1 MKQEK
6 YVAYVGTYTHKH
18 SQGIHIY
25 DLDVENGTMEERK
38 AVRILNASDL
48 IVSSS
53 GKYLYSITDDGVQ
66 SFKILPDGDLEPM
79 NEMWSGGMRG
89 CYLDV
94 DENDKYLFIG
104 GYHDGRVSML
114 QLSEDGKIGAIADNI
129 FHKGMGRSAA
139 NRGSRPHINCVK
151 VTPDQKYL
159 CAVDGGLD
167 HVKVYEID
175 YTFHKLQLVDIVRC
189 DLESAP
195 KMIRFSKDGK
205 NAYILNE
212 LKNTIDVYDYYVD
225 EKRGPEFERIQ
236 SISTE
241 DKKDDSSSSQNM
253 EFSKDGKYLYCANA
267 DSDAVT
273 IFERDDETGHLKML
287 CITKISGIFP
297 KALAVFPDGRH
308 FMSLNHES
316 DEISTYRVF
325 HEEGY
330 ALMHGKPCR
339 VDEPNCVY
347 IHKLNSGLSN

>member
-18 SQGIHIY
+18 SQGIRIY
-25 DLDVENGTMEERK
+25 DLDVENGTMKERK
-38 AVRILNASDL
+38 GVRILNASDL

-66 SFKILPDGDLEPM
+66 SFAIQPDGDLTPI

-94 DENDKYLFIG
+94 DAEDKYLFIG

-114 QLSEDGKIGAIADNI
+114 QLNENGAIGAITDNI
-129 FHKGMGRSAA
+129 FYQGMGRSAA
-139 NRGSRPHINCVK
+139 DRSSRPHINCVK

-175 YTFHKLQLVDIVRC
+175 YVFHKLKLVDIVRC

-205 NAYILNE
+205 NAYVLNE
-212 LKNTIDVYDYYVD
+212 LKNTVDVYNYYID
-225 EKRGPEFERIQ
+225 EKRGPEFDRIQ
-236 SISTE
+236 TVSTE
-241 DKKDDSSSSQNM
+241 DSKDDSNSSQNM
-253 EFSKDGKYLYCANA
+253 EFSLDGKYLYCANA

-273 IFERDDETGHLKML
+273 IFERDEKTGCLKLVYNM
-287 CITKISGIFP
+287 KVSGDFP
-297 KALAVFPDGRH
+297 KALAVFPDGKH
-308 FMSLNHES
+308 FMSLNHGS
-316 DEISTYRVF
+316 NEISTYKVF
-325 HEEGY
+325 HKEGY
-330 ALMHGKPCR
+330 ALMHGKPCQ
-339 VDEPNCVY
+339 VYEPNCVY
-347 IHKLNSGLSN
+347 IHKITG

>member
-6 YVAYVGTYTHKH
+6 YVAYVGTYTYKH
-18 SQGIHIY
+18 SVGIHIY

-38 AVRILNASDL
+38 AIRILNASDL
-48 IVSSS
+48 IVSNS
-53 GKYLYSITDDGVQ
+53 GKYLYSITDDGVM

-94 DENDKYLFIG
+94 DANDRYLFIG

-114 QLSEDGKIGAIADNI
+114 QLNADGTIGAIADSI
-129 FHKGMGRSAA
+129 FHKGVGRSAA
-139 NRGSRPHINCVK
+139 DRSSRPHINCVK

-175 YTFHKLQLVDIVRC
+175 YNYHKLKLVDIVRC

-195 KMIRFSKDGK
+195 KMIRFSKDGEH
-205 NAYILNE
+205 AYILNE
-212 LKNTIDVYDYYVD
+212 LKNTVDVYKYYVD

-236 SISTE
+236 TISTE
-241 DKKDDSSSSQNM
+241 DGKDNSNSSQNM
-253 EFSKDGKYLYCANA
+253 EFSRDGKYLYCANA

-273 IFERDDETGHLKML
+273 VFERGEDGLLKL
-287 CITKISGIFP
+287 ICITKISGDFP

-316 DEISTYRVF
+316 NQISTFRMY
-325 HEEGY
+325 HDKGY
-330 ALMHGKPCR
+330 ALMHGKPQK
-339 VDEPNCVY
+339 VDSPNCVY
-347 IHKLNSGLSN
+347 IHKLQG